1 MPSLYIVATPIG
13 NLEDITL
20 RALRVLGEVGLIAAE
35 DTRVTRKLLDRYDIH
50 TPLTSYHE
58 HNKLSKLPKL
68 LATLVEKDVA
78 LVSDA
83 GMPGINDPGHE
94 LVHAAAKAGVPV
106 VPLPGPS
113 ALTSAIAASGLPVE
127 QFLYLGFLPR
137 KRSQRRTLL
146 DSLAL
151 EKRTLVVFETPHR
164 LRAALGD
171 ILASLGDRRIAI
183 GREMTKLHEEV
194 FRGQASE
201 ALAHFAEPR
210 GEFTLV
216 IEGSG
221 EERSVASQ
229 QEARDL
235 LTRLRQEGLG
245 AKESVAQIA
254 KKTGLPRREIY
265 RLWLETPAD
274 PAPDR

>member
-13 NLEDITL
+13 NLGDITL

-94 LVHAAAKAGVPV
+94 LVHAAAKAGAPV
-106 VPLPGPS
+106 VPLPDPS

-171 ILASLGDRRIAI
+171 ILAALGDRRIAI

-221 EERSVASQ
+221 KEQSVASQ

-235 LTRLRQEGLG
+235 LARLRKEGLG
-245 AKESVAQIA
+245 AKESVAQITRN
-254 KKTGLPRREIY
+254 TGLPRREIY

>member
-1 MPSLYIVATPIG
+1 M
-13 NLEDITL
+13 
-20 RALRVLGEVGLIAAE
+20 LGEVGLIAAE

-94 LVHAAAKAGVPV
+94 LVHAAAKAGAPV

-171 ILASLGDRRIAI
+171 ILAALGDRRIAI

-221 EERSVASQ
+221 KEQSVASQ

-235 LTRLRQEGLG
+235 LARLRKEGPRGEGIGGPDHQEYRAAEAGDI
-245 AKESVAQIA
+245 SPVA
-254 KKTGLPRREIY
+254 
-265 RLWLETPAD
+265 
-274 PAPDR
+274 

>member
-35 DTRVTRKLLDRYDIH
+35 DTRVTRKLLDRYDVH

-58 HNKLSKLPKL
+58 HNKQAKLPKL

-83 GMPGINDPGHE
+83 GMPGINDPGYE
-94 LVHAAAKAGVPV
+94 LVHAAARAGAPV
-106 VPLPGPS
+106 IPIPGPS
-113 ALTSAIAASGLPVE
+113 ALTSAIAASGLPVK

-164 LRAALGD
+164 LRAALED
-171 ILASLGDRRIAI
+171 ILASLGDRRIAV
-183 GREMTKLHEEV
+183 GRELTKLHEEV
-194 FRGQASE
+194 FRGRSSE

-221 EERSVASQ
+221 EEQSAASQ
-229 QEARDL
+229 QEAQDL
-235 LTRLRQEGLG
+235 LARLRQEGLG
-245 AKESVAQIA
+245 AKESVAQVA
-254 KKTGLPRREIY
+254 RKTGLPRREIY
-265 RLWLETPAD
+265 RQWLEMPAD

>member
-13 NLEDITL
+13 NLGGITL

-94 LVHAAAKAGVPV
+94 LVHAAAKAGAPV

-171 ILASLGDRRIAI
+171 ILAALGDRRIAI

-221 EERSVASQ
+221 KEQSVASQ

-235 LTRLRQEGLG
+235 LARLRKEGLG
-245 AKESVAQIA
+245 AKESVAQITRN
-254 KKTGLPRREIY
+254 TGLPRREIY

>member
-94 LVHAAAKAGVPV
+94 LVHAAAKAGSPV

-171 ILASLGDRRIAI
+171 ILAALGDRRMAI
-183 GREMTKLHEEV
+183 GRELTKLHEEV

-221 EERSVASQ
+221 EEQSVASQ
-229 QEARDL
+229 QEARDML
-235 LTRLRQEGLG
+235 ARLRKEGLG
-245 AKESVAQIA
+245 AKESVAQITRN
-254 KKTGLPRREIY
+254 TGLPRREIY

>member
-13 NLEDITL
+13 NLGDITL

-94 LVHAAAKAGVPV
+94 LVHAAAKAGAPV

-171 ILASLGDRRIAI
+171 ILAALGDRRIAI

-221 EERSVASQ
+221 KEQSVASQ

-235 LTRLRQEGLG
+235 LARLRKEGLG
-245 AKESVAQIA
+245 AKESVAQITRN
-254 KKTGLPRREIY
+254 TGLPRREIY